1 MIWTDGIFVSLNDLK
16 RVDSEVSDIQDVEG
30 IAVDGNYGSLRGG
43 LEEASQEMNK
53 MMVAY
58 GGYLSSGDISPN
70 HISAV
75 LNIGLG
81 NAVRYKALLSQVVV
95 TGADQFAW
103 NHIKTWAAHF
113 CLMSI
118 YRNATNRTTKDRYE
132 GKMRYYKSELD
143 RRITRGVTGLGI
155 PLIIQPMAAPAAL
168 FERGSGV
175 WSSNNVTAVNS
186 GTTNGGTFDVAVTYV
201 NQGSPLPGGGYL
213 PDSTKYVSSSQV
225 GNAESN
231 PSVLQS
237 IPVPSNSVISVNIAS
252 LKPPTGTQDPATRIL
267 CVIAPLAATGWNVWV
282 GPSGETLTL
291 QNASPIPIATK
302 TYQLASDPTSNGP
315 IIGFG
320 QYADRILS
328 MSPVR
333 QRG

>member
-30 IAVDGNYGSLRGG
+30 IVVEGNYGSLRGG
-43 LEEASQEMNK
+43 LEEASLEMNK

-81 NAVRYKALLSQVVV
+81 NAVRYKALLSQIVV
-95 TGADQFAW
+95 TGANQYAW
-103 NHIKTWAAHF
+103 NHVKTWAAHF

-143 RRITRGVTGLGI
+143 RRITKGVTGLGL

-168 FERGSGV
+168 FERNSGA
-175 WSSNNVTAVNS
+175 WSSSNVTAIAS
-186 GTTNGGTFDVAVTYV
+186 GTTSGGTYDVAITYV
-201 NQGSPLPGGGYL
+201 NQGDLLPGGGFR

-231 PSVLQS
+231 PSTLQT
-237 IPVPSNSVISVNIAS
+237 IQVPANSVVSVNISS
-252 LKPPTGTQDPATRIL
+252 LIPPTGTQDPATRIL

-282 GPSGETLTL
+282 GPTGETLTL
-291 QNASPIPIATK
+291 QNASPIPISTK
-302 TYQLASDPTSNGP
+302 TYQLASDPTADGALV
-315 IIGFG
+315 GFG

>member
-1 MIWTDGIFVSLNDLK
+1 MVWTDGIFISLNDLK
-16 RVDSEVSDIQDVEG
+16 RVDSEVADIQDVEG

-43 LEEASQEMNK
+43 LEEASLEMNK

-95 TGADQFAW
+95 TGANQYAW
-103 NHIKTWAAHF
+103 NNVKVWAAHF

-143 RRITRGVTGLGI
+143 RRITRGITGLGL
-155 PLIIQPMAAPAAL
+155 PLIIRPMAAPAAL
-168 FERGSGV
+168 FERGSGA
-175 WSSNNVTAVNS
+175 WSSSNVSSVVS

-201 NQGSPLPGGGYL
+201 NQGSPLPGGGYV
-213 PDSTKYVSSSQV
+213 PDSTKYVSSSNV

-231 PSVLQS
+231 PSTLQTVQ
-237 IPVPSNSVISVNIAS
+237 VPANSVISV
-252 LKPPTGTQDPATRIL
+252 D
-267 CVIAPLAATGWNVWV
+267 
-282 GPSGETLTL
+282 TLTL

-302 TYQLASDPTSNGP
+302 SYQLSSDPTSTGSL
-315 IIGFG
+315 IGFG
-320 QYADRILS
+320 QYPDRYLS